1 MLGGRGDSL
10 DKTREFSEIELLIIE
25 RILVISINLLQEPW
39 QNVLDISPHLERIET
54 NSQYAQIISPSE
66 VIAII
71 TMNIKIG
78 DVVELKKQHAC
89 GCKEFEI
96 TRVGMD
102 IKIKCTKCLRSIMLD
117 RETVEKKIKK
127 IIKK

>member
-1 MLGGRGDSL
+1 MPLNLNVGD
-10 DKTREFSEIELLIIE
+10 T
-25 RILVISINLLQEPW
+25 
-39 QNVLDISPHLERIET
+39 
-54 NSQYAQIISPSE
+54 
-66 VIAII
+66 
-71 TMNIKIG
+71 
-78 DVVELKKQHAC
+78 VELKKQHAC

-96 TRVGMD
+96 TWVGMD

>member
-1 MLGGRGDSL
+1 MPLNLNVGD
-10 DKTREFSEIELLIIE
+10 T
-25 RILVISINLLQEPW
+25 
-39 QNVLDISPHLERIET
+39 
-54 NSQYAQIISPSE
+54 
-66 VIAII
+66 
-71 TMNIKIG
+71 
-78 DVVELKKQHAC
+78 VELKKQHAC
-89 GCKEFEI
+89 WCKEFEI

>member
-1 MLGGRGDSL
+1 MPMD
-10 DKTREFSEIELLIIE
+10 
-25 RILVISINLLQEPW
+25 
-39 QNVLDISPHLERIET
+39 
-54 NSQYAQIISPSE
+54 
-66 VIAII
+66 
-71 TMNIKIG
+71 IKIG

-96 TRVGMD
+96 TMD

-117 RETVEKKIKK
+117 RETVEKRIKT